1 MITLTEASLVEFYP
15 LHIGEPENGQLVVG
29 RADTG
34 EFIALPAEGVA
45 LVRWFQDGLPAGEVK
60 RRFAAQFGQ
69 APELDEFVAGLA
81 DCGFVRRV
89 DGWSHV
95 PPPSVA
101 ARPRGWQLFGGIPAD
116 RLAWL
121 FSFPMRLL
129 YWSVWVAVPVLLLIR
144 PGLIPLAAD
153 AWVHP
158 RVMVNALILM
168 VATWAL
174 IFLHEMAHL
183 LAVRARGCS
192 GYLAVSHRLHYLVA
206 QVEMSSV
213 RTLPR
218 SLRYGPYLAGMTWD
232 MAVLLVCLLLQVFG
246 VETAVPGL
254 VAYVVAPSL
263 VFQFGFFMRTDIYYL
278 FVNWLDLGNLMADT
292 QRWLVNLLMRLLGRR
307 PPHDLSAV
315 PVRELRIVRWYAGFY
330 LLGVL
335 IVVGQFIMLGLPLAV
350 RFAAQ
355 AGASLARG
363 PATVEFWDGLLF
375 FALAGAN
382 FGAVAWA
389 SWRERRRRQ
398 AVA

>member
-15 LHIGEPENGQLVVG
+15 LHIGEPENDQQVVG

-34 EFIALPAEGVA
+34 EFIALPVEGVA
-45 LVRWFQDGLPAGEVK
+45 LIRWFQDGLAAGEVK
-60 RRFAAQFGQ
+60 RRFTSQFGQ
-69 APELDEFVAGLA
+69 APDLDEFVEGLA

-89 DGWSHV
+89 DGWNHV
-95 PPPSVA
+95 PPHSVTV
-101 ARPRGWQLFGGIPAD
+101 RPQGWQLFGGIPAG

-121 FSFPMRLL
+121 FSIPMRLL
-129 YWSVWVAVPVLLLIR
+129 YLSIWVAVPGLLIAR
-144 PGLIPLAAD
+144 PGLIPSAGD

-168 VATWAL
+168 MATWAL
-174 IFLHEMAHL
+174 IFLHELAHL

-218 SLRYGPYLAGMTWD
+218 AVRYGPYLAGMTWD
-232 MAVLLVCLLLQVFG
+232 MAVLLACLLLRIFG
-246 VETAVPGL
+246 VGGAVPGL
-254 VAYVVAPSL
+254 VAYVVALSL
-263 VFQFGFFMRTDIYYL
+263 VFQFGFFMRTDVYYL

-292 QRWLVNLLMRLLGRR
+292 QHWLVNLFMRLLGRR

-330 LLGVL
+330 LLGVV
-335 IVVGQFIMLGLPLAV
+335 IVVGQFILLGLPLAV

-355 AGASLARG
+355 AGASLGRG
-363 PATVEFWDGLLF
+363 PATVDFWDGLLF

-382 FGAVAWA
+382 FGTVAFVA
-389 SWRERRRRQ
+389 WRERRRRRE
-398 AVA
+398 VE